1 MCYNIINHKK
11 RHNKDNKNNEISSRE
26 PKVAV
31 NLASKNYFLS
41 PYVSKPKAKNR
52 SPKQKL
58 KAKKANKFRR
68 KSALKRIE
76 RAIKNNMN
84 INYRNENC

>member
-1 MCYNIINHKK
+1 MCYNIINKRK
-11 RHNKDNKNNEISSRE
+11 RHNKDNKNNVISSRE
-26 PKVAV
+26 PKVAA

-52 SPKQKL
+52 SQKP

-68 KSALKRIE
+68 KSAL
-76 RAIKNNMN
+76 
-84 INYRNENC
+84 